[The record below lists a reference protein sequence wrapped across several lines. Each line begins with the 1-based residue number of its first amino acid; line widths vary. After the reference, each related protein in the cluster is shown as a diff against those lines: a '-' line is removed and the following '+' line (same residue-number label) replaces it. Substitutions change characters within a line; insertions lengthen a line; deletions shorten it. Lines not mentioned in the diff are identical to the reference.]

1 MPTPSNY
8 KSYYLEHR
16 VPNPVNITLT
26 QRQVIDGQWITDTLS
41 QQNFRHFANKLNT
54 KCYGIQ
60 FKRYGTKLSM
70 FVVREQDQTHRH
82 HIHCVIERPQHIPAT
97 DFILLAQNCWT
108 STRYGYQQSHFEFPT
123 TEQRELGWI
132 DYCLK
137 TRTKTVYSNCIDWS
151 NSTCFE
157 LR

>member
-1 MPTPSNY
+1 MPSPAHY
-8 KSYYLEHR
+8 KSYYLQNR

-26 QRQVIDGQWITDTLS
+26 ERQVVDGQWITDTLS
-41 QQNFRHFANKLNT
+41 QQNFRHFAKKLNA
-54 KCYGIQ
+54 KCFGNK
-60 FKRYGTKLSM
+60 FKRYGHKLLM
-70 FVVREQDQTHRH
+70 FVVREQDHTHRH
-82 HIHCVIERPQHIPAT
+82 HIHCVIERPQHIAAT
-97 DFILLAQNCWT
+97 DFILLAQSCWT
-108 STRYGYQQSHFEFPT
+108 STRFGYQQSHFEFPT

-137 TRTKTVYSNCIDWS
+137 ARTKTEYSDCIDWS

>member
-1 MPTPSNY
+1 MLTSTDLKAY
-8 KSYYLEHR
+8 CLQHGA
-16 VPNPVNITLT
+16 PNPVNITLT
-26 QRQVIDGQWITDTLS
+26 ERQVVDGQWITDTLS
-41 QQNFRHFANKLNT
+41 QQNFRHFANILNT
-54 KCYGIQ
+54 KCLGTM

-82 HIHCVIERPQHIPAT
+82 HIHCVIERPEHIPAL
-97 DFILLAQNCWT
+97 DFIILTQQCWT
-108 STRYGYQQSHFEFPT
+108 STRFGYQQSHFELPT

-137 TRTKTVYSNCIDWS
+137 ARTKTEYSSCIDWS